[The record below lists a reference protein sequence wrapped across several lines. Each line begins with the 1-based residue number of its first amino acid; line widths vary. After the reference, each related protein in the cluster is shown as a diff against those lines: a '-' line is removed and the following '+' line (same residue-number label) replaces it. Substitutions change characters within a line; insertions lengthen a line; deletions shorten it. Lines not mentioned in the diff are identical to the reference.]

1 MIRQRFVT
9 TPTNGH
15 HRPPDGGHV
24 SAGRSTIPTA
34 RRRDPNVLD
43 YDSYM
48 LINVATNSVFAMGLP
63 DGYGL
68 FLEAVED
75 ELRQGR

>member
-1 MIRQRFVT
+1 MVNDSSAIR
-9 TPTNGH
+9 H
-15 HRPPDGGHV
+15 HTHQRPPDEGHV
-24 SAGRSTIPTA
+24 SAGQSTIPTA
-34 RRRDPNVLD
+34 RRRDPNALD

-68 FLEAVED
+68 SLEVVEE